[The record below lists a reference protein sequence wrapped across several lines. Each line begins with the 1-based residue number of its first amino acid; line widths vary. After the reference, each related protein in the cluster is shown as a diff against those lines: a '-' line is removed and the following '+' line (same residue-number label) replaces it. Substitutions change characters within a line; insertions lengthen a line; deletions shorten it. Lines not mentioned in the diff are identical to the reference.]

1 VKHSLKRYH
10 CSLIVVAFLV
20 AASPPACA
28 GWTET
33 LQYHG
38 FLSQGFVL
46 TSDNRFYGTSEKGS
60 FDLTEIGLNASVRP
74 LSRLG
79 ISAQVLYRRAGEM
92 DDTEVRLDYGLL
104 DYTVLSLE
112 DFRLGVLLG
121 RYKNPLG
128 LYNET
133 RDVAFTRPSIFLPQS
148 IYFDRTR
155 NLALAFD
162 GGLLYAEYNGSFGDV
177 SLRLGAGRPTV
188 NSTELERLIIS
199 ENGPGELEDQTSYI
213 GQLLYELGGG
223 RLRLA
228 ASGAALNVRYRP
240 GPNDRFGNGQLRFQ
254 PVIFSAQ
261 YNGENFSLTSEYA
274 IRPSNL
280 KNFGAFP
287 TTQFTGESYYF
298 QGTYRLADDWEVI
311 ARYDVFYGNREDRYG
326 GDYEA
331 TTRRPGFN
339 RYAKDW
345 TVGLRWDVTP
355 SLMLRAEYHRVHGTG
370 WLAVSENPDLRRLD
384 PDWDLFAVLLSFR
397 F

>member
-1 VKHSLKRYH
+1 MATVSQL
-10 CSLIVVAFLV
+10 
-20 AASPPACA
+20 ACA
-28 GWTET
+28 DWKET

-38 FLSQGFVL
+38 FLTQGFVL

-60 FDLTEIGLNASVRP
+60 FDLTEIGFNASLRP

-104 DYTVLSLE
+104 DYTVVSL
-112 DFRLGVLLG
+112 DNLRFGVLLG

-162 GGLLYAEYNGSFGDV
+162 GGLLYGNYTSAFGDV
-177 SLRLGAGRPTV
+177 SLRLGAGQPTV
-188 NSTELERLIIS
+188 NSTELERLVTGI
-199 ENGPGELEDQTSYI
+199 NGPGELDDQTSYI

-228 ASGAALNVRYRP
+228 ASGAALNVKYQP
-240 GPNDRFGNGQLRFQ
+240 GLQDRFGSGQLRFQ

-261 YNGENFSLTSEYA
+261 YNGEDFSLTSEYA
-274 IRPSNL
+274 IRPSRL
-280 KNFGAFP
+280 SNFGVFP
-287 TTQFTGESYYF
+287 DTQFTGESYYF
-298 QGTYRLADDWEVI
+298 QATYRLTDDWEAI
-311 ARYDVFYGNREDRYG
+311 ARYDVFYADREDKHG
-326 GDYEA
+326 NDYEA
-331 TTRRPGFN
+331 RTHQPGFT

-345 TVGLRWDVTP
+345 TLGLRWDMTS

-370 WLAVSENPDLRRLD
+370 WLAVSENPNPRQLQ
-384 PDWDLFAVLLSFR
+384 PDWDLFALLISLR